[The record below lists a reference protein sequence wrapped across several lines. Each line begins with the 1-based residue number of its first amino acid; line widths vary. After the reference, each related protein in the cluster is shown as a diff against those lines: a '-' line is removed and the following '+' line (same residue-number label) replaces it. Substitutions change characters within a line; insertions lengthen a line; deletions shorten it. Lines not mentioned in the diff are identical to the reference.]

1 MAAIGKIRSWG
12 PFLIGVI
19 GLGLFGFI
27 AGDMFRSCETTSRNR
42 SNRVGEVVGEK
53 INAQDY
59 QTYLEEFVECTKIT
73 APQASDDQLRE
84 AAWQNFVQNKIIE
97 NEAAKLGL
105 TVTKEEIQ
113 NVMKQGTNQVLME
126 MANVNPEF
134 ANQQTGRF
142 DVFSYQKFMTEG
154 KTQYGSNPQTA
165 EQYNKLYKFFL
176 FKEKQLRQQLLA
188 QKYQTLMSS
197 CILSNPVEAKFN
209 FDAEKQESDIQLA
222 YFDYKSIND
231 KDVKVTDAD
240 LEAKYN
246 ERKEV
251 FRIQEEIRAIKFVQ
265 VKKVASAA
273 DRAELTKELNKVAE
287 QLKTTDNAE
296 QVVRESKSNVSYLGV
311 PVTKN
316 AFTPDV
322 ARQIDSLAVGAT
334 VGPVESTLDNTLN
347 VIKLLAKNSLPDSIQ
362 YRMIIVGGKT
372 ADETKTRAD
381 SVLNAVKAG
390 GDFEAIAKV
399 YGQNGEKQWL
409 TTSMYERAANL
420 SADDR
425 AVYNA
430 MNTQLVGE
438 TSNIAMVQGNVI
450 LQICDRKAMTT
461 KYDVAVVKRNIA
473 YSTETSNEITNK
485 FNQFVAANQSAES
498 FEQNAPKSG
507 FQVRDAKN
515 VTTSQGE
522 IPGLVNSREALRW
535 VFAAEKG
542 DVSQVFT
549 TGQNRDELIAIV
561 LTDIYPKG
569 YMPLSNEDVKN
580 YVEQE
585 VMRDKKAE
593 MLMAKANGLKSIN
606 DAKAKGAK
614 VVEVKQITFA
624 SPAFISEVQAQ
635 EPALSGAV
643 CATEKGKFSAHPVK
657 GNQGVYVFQ
666 VTDRRKLEGAFD
678 VKSYENKSAQGYM
691 SMFSRMVFNDLVS
704 NAHVTDNRYL
714 FF

>member
-12 PFLIGVI
+12 PFLVGVI

-53 INAQDY
+53 IGAQDY
-59 QTYLEEFVECTKIT
+59 QSYLEEFVECTKIT
-73 APQASDDQLRE
+73 APQATEDQLRD

-97 NEAAKLGL
+97 NEANKLGL
-105 TVTKEEIQ
+105 TVTSEEIQ
-113 NVMKQGTNQVLME
+113 NVMKQGTNQVLIE
-126 MANVNPEF
+126 MCNVNPEF

-142 DVFSYQKFMTEG
+142 DVNSYRKFMTEG

-176 FKEKQLRQQLLA
+176 FKEKQLKQQLLA
-188 QKYQTLMSS
+188 SKYQTLMAS

-231 KDVKVTDAD
+231 KDVKVTDQD
-240 LEAKYN
+240 LEAKY
-246 ERKEV
+246 KEMKEI
-251 FRIQEEIRAIKFVQ
+251 FRIPDEIRAITYVQ

-287 QLKTTDNAE
+287 NLKTTENPE

-311 PVTKN
+311 PVTRN

-322 ARQIDSLAVGAT
+322 ARQLDSLAVGVT
-334 VGPVESTLDNTLN
+334 VGPVESALDNTLN
-347 VIKLLAKNSLPDSIQ
+347 VIKLLSKNTLPDSIQ
-362 YRMIIVGGKT
+362 YRMIVVGGKNN
-372 ADETKTRAD
+372 DEIKTRAD
-381 SVLNAVKAG
+381 SVYNAVKG
-390 GDFEAIAKV
+390 GADFEALAKI
-399 YGQNGEKQWL
+399 YGQSGEKQWL
-409 TTSMYERAANL
+409 TTSMYERASNI

-425 AVYNA
+425 TVYNA

-438 TSNIAMVQGNVI
+438 TSNIPMVQGNLI

-461 KYDVAVVKRNIA
+461 KYDVAVVKRSIA
-473 YSTETSNEITNK
+473 YSSETSNEITNN
-485 FNQFVAANQSAES
+485 FNQFVAANQSAEA
-498 FEQNAPKSG
+498 FEQNAAKSG
-507 FQVRDAKN
+507 YQVRDVKN

-522 IPGLVNSREALRW
+522 IPGLTNTREALRW
-535 VFAAEKG
+535 VFAAKKG
-542 DVSQVFT
+542 EVSQVFT
-549 TGQNRDELIAIV
+549 AGNNRDELIAVV

-580 YVEQE
+580 YLEQE

-593 MLMAKANGLKSIN
+593 QIMAKVNGVKSMN

-614 VVEVKQITFA
+614 ISEVKQISLA
-624 SPAFISEVQAQ
+624 SPAFISELQAQ

-657 GNQGVYVFQ
+657 GNQGVYLFQ

-678 VKSYENKSAQGYM
+678 AKSYQSKSAQSYM
-691 SMFSRMVFNDLVS
+691 QMFSRMVFTELVN
-704 NAHVTDNRYL
+704 NAKVTDNRYL

>member
-12 PFLIGVI
+12 PFLVGVI

-53 INAQDY
+53 IGAQDY
-59 QTYLEEFVECTKIT
+59 QSYLEEFVECTKIT
-73 APQASDDQLRE
+73 APQATEDQLRD

-97 NEAAKLGL
+97 NEANKLGL
-105 TVTKEEIQ
+105 TVTSEEIQ
-113 NVMKQGTNQVLME
+113 NVMKQGTNQVLIE
-126 MANVNPEF
+126 MCNVNPEF

-142 DVFSYQKFMTEG
+142 DVNSYRKFMTEG

-176 FKEKQLRQQLLA
+176 FKEKQLKQQLLA
-188 QKYQTLMSS
+188 SKYQTLMAS

-231 KDVKVTDAD
+231 KDVKVTDQD
-240 LEAKYN
+240 LEAKY
-246 ERKEV
+246 KEMKEI
-251 FRIQEEIRAIKFVQ
+251 FRIPDEIRAIKYVQ

-287 QLKTTDNAE
+287 NLKTTENPE

-311 PVTKN
+311 PVTRN

-322 ARQIDSLAVGAT
+322 ARQLDSLAVGVT
-334 VGPVESTLDNTLN
+334 VGPVESALDNTLN
-347 VIKLLAKNSLPDSIQ
+347 VIKLLSKNTLPDSIQ
-362 YRMIIVGGKT
+362 YRMIVVGGKNN
-372 ADETKTRAD
+372 DEIKTRAD
-381 SVLNAVKAG
+381 SVYNAVKG
-390 GDFEAIAKV
+390 GADFEALAKI
-399 YGQNGEKQWL
+399 YGQSGEKQWL
-409 TTSMYERAANL
+409 TTSMYERASNI

-425 AVYNA
+425 TVYNA

-438 TSNIAMVQGNVI
+438 TSNIPMVQGNLI

-461 KYDVAVVKRNIA
+461 KYDVAVVKRSIA
-473 YSTETSNEITNK
+473 YSSETSNEITNN
-485 FNQFVAANQSAES
+485 FNQFVAANQSAEA
-498 FEQNAPKSG
+498 FEQNAAKSG
-507 FQVRDAKN
+507 YQVRDVKN

-522 IPGLVNSREALRW
+522 IPGLTNTREALRW
-535 VFAAEKG
+535 VFAAKKG
-542 DVSQVFT
+542 EVSQVFT
-549 TGQNRDELIAIV
+549 AGNNRDELIAVV

-580 YVEQE
+580 YLEQE

-593 MLMAKANGLKSIN
+593 QIMAKVNGVKSMN

-614 VVEVKQITFA
+614 ISEVKQISLA
-624 SPAFISEVQAQ
+624 SPAFISELQAQ

-657 GNQGVYVFQ
+657 GNQGVYLFQ

-678 VKSYENKSAQGYM
+678 AKSYQSKSAQSYM
-691 SMFSRMVFNDLVS
+691 QMFSRMVFTELVN
-704 NAHVTDNRYL
+704 NAKVTDNRYL